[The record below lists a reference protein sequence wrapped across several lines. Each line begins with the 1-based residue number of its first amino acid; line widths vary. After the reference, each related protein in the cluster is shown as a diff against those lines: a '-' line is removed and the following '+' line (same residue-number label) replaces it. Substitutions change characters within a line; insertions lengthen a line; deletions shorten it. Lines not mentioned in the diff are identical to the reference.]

1 TCGEPPC
8 WGLLI
13 YVLQICSYP
22 QASLKRALIARTLMS
37 LGVLA
42 ALAIGQWATAAV
54 VVFFMRVGDYAEEF
68 TTERALRALKDLT
81 SMAPPMARVLQADAE
96 RDIPIAEV
104 QPGDLV
110 VVRPGERIP
119 VDGAVVAG
127 QATVDQAAITGE

>member
-1 TCGEPPC
+1 M
-8 WGLLI
+8 
-13 YVLQICSYP
+13 
-22 QASLKRALIARTLMS
+22 IARTLMS

-42 ALAIGQWATAAV
+42 ALAAIGQWATAAV

-68 TTERALRALKDLT
+68 TTERARRAVKDLT
-81 SMAPPMARVLQADAE
+81 SMAPQMTRVLQADAE

-127 QATVDQAAITGE
+127 